1 VFGVIY
7 VMHCVNHG
15 QNIEVLWKTMM
26 MVMVTSDCQF
36 VKLVLVVGEINPELS
51 AVNAKFT
58 SSAKLVEH

>member
-1 VFGVIY
+1 
-7 VMHCVNHG
+7 
-15 QNIEVLWKTMM
+15 MM